1 MTNRDD
7 RVSLVEMRVQARETS
22 PLVEQLEAI
31 VEREPGRRYLNLIS
45 SERMTS
51 RIAASRYG

>member
-1 MTNRDD
+1 MIGSDSWKCWAT
-7 RVSLVEMRVQARETS
+7 LEKMP

-31 VEREPGRRYLNLIS
+31 VERDPGRRYPKRIS

-51 RIAASRYG
+51 RMAASRYG